1 MMKTDINAG
10 IRSSNGISS
19 KFEGATQT
27 GFYESKIPKKEK
39 TLSPV
44 TLRLTKDELS
54 KLKYLSKGMSR
65 SAYIRKC
72 LFGKATAPRKVRARV
87 PVKNQ
92 EALAQVLGLLGQTR
106 IANNLNQIAY
116 EANCG
121 SLLMDEETENE
132 IKLACAHIAWI
143 RVKLIEALGLK
154 SKGKS

>member
-1 MMKTDINAG
+1 MSAPLTQKTV
-10 IRSSNGISS
+10 ISA
-19 KFEGATQT
+19 K
-27 GFYESKIPKKEK
+27 ESYQKASASACKPKKK
-39 TLSPV
+39 APRI
-44 TLRLTKDELS
+44 TLRLTEEELA
-54 KLKYLSKGMSR
+54 KLKNLSSGMSL

-72 LFGKATAPRKVRARV
+72 LFGKSAAPRKVRSRV
-87 PVKNQ
+87 PVKDQ

-143 RVKLIEALGLK
+143 RVKLIEALGIKNK
-154 SKGKS
+154 S

>member
-1 MMKTDINAG
+1 MMKTDVI
-10 IRSSNGISS
+10 S
-19 KFEGATQT
+19 KFGEATQT
-27 GFYESKIPKKEK
+27 GFYETKKPEKDK

-44 TLRLTKDELS
+44 TLRLTKDEISTLNN
-54 KLKYLSKGMSR
+54 LSKGMSR

-72 LFGKATAPRKVRARV
+72 LFGKATAPRKVRSRV
-87 PVKNQ
+87 PVKDQ

-143 RVKLIEALGLK
+143 RVKLIEALGIKNK
-154 SKGKS
+154 S

>member
-1 MMKTDINAG
+1 MKSQSPLQNHITIKNSYNAVTAQPVA
-10 IRSSNGISS
+10 R
-19 KFEGATQT
+19 
-27 GFYESKIPKKEK
+27 KKPAPR
-39 TLSPV
+39 L
-44 TLRLTKDELS
+44 TLRLTEDELTQ
-54 KLKYLSKGMSR
+54 LRNLSSGISL

-72 LFGKATAPRKVRARV
+72 VFGKNTAPRKIRSRV
-87 PVKNQ
+87 PVKDQ

-121 SLLMDEETENE
+121 SLLMDQETENE

-154 SKGKS
+154 NKS

>member
-1 MMKTDINAG
+1 M
-10 IRSSNGISS
+10 
-19 KFEGATQT
+19 
-27 GFYESKIPKKEK
+27 
-39 TLSPV
+39 
-44 TLRLTKDELS
+44 
-54 KLKYLSKGMSR
+54 
-65 SAYIRKC
+65 
-72 LFGKATAPRKVRARV
+72 FGKDAAPRKVRSRV
-87 PVKNQ
+87 PVKDQ

-154 SKGKS
+154 SKL

>member
-1 MMKTDINAG
+1 MMITDINAC
-10 IRSSNGISS
+10 IRSSNRISS
-19 KFEGATQT
+19 KFEEATQT
-27 GFYESKIPKKEK
+27 DFHESKKPKKDK

-54 KLKYLSKGMSR
+54 KLKNLSKGMSR

-87 PVKNQ
+87 PVKDQ
-92 EALAQVLGLLGQTR
+92 QALAQVLGLLGQTR

-143 RVKLIEALGLK
+143 RVKLIEALGTKNK
-154 SKGKS
+154 S

>member
-10 IRSSNGISS
+10 IFIANHIGHKFNEASRSISQ
-19 KFEGATQT
+19 KRKG
-27 GFYESKIPKKEK
+27 PKKDK
-39 TLSPV
+39 TLAPV
-44 TLRLTKDELS
+44 TLRLTKDEIS
-54 KLKYLSKGMSR
+54 KLNNLSKGMSR

-72 LFGKATAPRKVRARV
+72 LFGKDTAPRKVRARV
-87 PVKNQ
+87 PVKDQ

-121 SLLMDEETENE
+121 SLLMDEETENK

-143 RVKLIEALGLK
+143 RVKLIEALGTKNK
-154 SKGKS
+154 S